1 MPKEFSRTRRINEQ
15 LRRELNDLLRQRIKD
30 PRASK
35 ASVTEVAVARDL
47 SHAKV
52 FVSSLDLEAGPGPAV
67 EALNAAAGLLR
78 HDLGRVLHLR
88 TIPELHFVSDEAL
101 ERGARL
107 SALIDR
113 VRADDEDKAR
123 GR

>member
-1 MPKEFSRTRRINEQ
+1 MPKEFSRTKRINEQ
-15 LRRELNDLLRQRIKD
+15 LRRELNELLRQRVKD
-30 PRASK
+30 PRAAK

-67 EALNAAAGLLR
+67 EALNGAAGLLR
-78 HDLGRVLHLR
+78 HELGRVLHLR
-88 TIPELHFVSDEAL
+88 TVPELHFVQDEAL
-101 ERGARL
+101 GRGARL

-113 VRADDEDKAR
+113 VRADDENKSHNH
-123 GR
+123 